1 MKLKQLQTLPILS
14 EIKPLQTQNQ
24 KKAEY
29 LSTIEFLLYT
39 ADLCLFST
47 LLLRNEITIKNK
59 DFILANI
66 TNEIKVLDN
75 ILKEDNLS
83 KQISIKHKK
92 DFLKKVGLKPKH
104 LRN

>member
-1 MKLKQLQTLPILS
+1 MKLKELQTLPILS
-14 EIKPLQTQNQ
+14 EIQPLQTQKQ

-29 LSTIEFLLYT
+29 LSSIEFLLYT

-47 LLLRNEITIKNK
+47 RLIRNEINIKNK

-75 ILKEDNLS
+75 ILQEDNLDQ
-83 KQISIKHKK
+83 QISIKHKT
-92 DFLKKVGLKPKH
+92 DFFKKVKLKDKY
-104 LRN
+104 LN